1 MDQEKD
7 QRRVKHKYANAKNV
21 LPPELLS
28 EVQKHFTG
36 MMWVPAHT
44 QFFAVR
50 RRLVLELKAQGVSTC
65 EIAKLAGVTPRRVR
79 QILAK
84 ARSESQ
90 LTHSDAS
97 R

>member
-1 MDQEKD
+1 MDKEKD
-7 QRRVKHKYANAKNV
+7 QRRVKHKYGNAKDI
-21 LPPELLS
+21 LPPELLR
-28 EVQKHFTG
+28 EVQQHFTG

-50 RRLVLELKAQGVSTC
+50 RKLVLALKGQGVSAR

-84 ARSESQ
+84 DRGTSPP
-90 LTHSDAS
+90 THPGVS